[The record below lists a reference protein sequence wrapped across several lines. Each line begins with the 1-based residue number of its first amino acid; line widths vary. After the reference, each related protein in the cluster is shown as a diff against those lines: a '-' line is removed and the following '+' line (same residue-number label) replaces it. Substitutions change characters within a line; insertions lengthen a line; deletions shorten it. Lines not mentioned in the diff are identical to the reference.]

1 MSIIKK
7 VIDIFYTQSIEFN
20 CYMKTI
26 SLLLIILL
34 IQESLLSQQTFS
46 VLISTPD
53 DERIFDGTEGKYG
66 NFYFVGKKN
75 TSNFFSESSYFL
87 ALNKFGDIIYQQ
99 DFIIED
105 TVSYF
110 GSVHYMNDSIII
122 FGGKG
127 PLSSG
132 VSNILRVL
140 ILDTNYHVLK
150 DKSYSLSGYNIVDLE
165 TLVNRNG
172 NYILTGVINYPDE
185 MPDMLFYEF
194 SSSGDSVNCNVL
206 SFDGGQFE
214 YDLIEKE
221 TGGYK
226 VFAYGDFLGAP
237 QSWGKII
244 DIDESFNF
252 LCADSIPYSLFY
264 NHSAKWIN
272 NSSYLITGNKL
283 IEAEND
289 RVDIGIIKLT
299 KNDSLIIG
307 KHYGKSGDT
316 LNYVGACSNLD
327 FISSEKIYF
336 GGVSNFYPEYQ
347 LFQPEDCWLLLNELD
362 TNLNLNWQKY
372 YGGDAAY
379 YLWGLKA
386 TNDGGCLLMATRYD
400 ADIQDHE
407 LDIYI
412 LKVDSNGLLT
422 STGEGP
428 QIPVQQLAIIP
439 NPALDNVS
447 IRYPNIFGYD
457 DKEIEIYNS
466 QGLPVIT
473 QSAIQDLPE
482 TRLNVSSLPAG
493 LYYVLLK
500 VEGNKVATG
509 KMVKI

>member
-1 MSIIKK
+1 
-7 VIDIFYTQSIEFN
+7 
-20 CYMKTI
+20 MKII

-53 DERIFDGTEGKYG
+53 DERIFDGTEDEHGD
-66 NFYFVGKKN
+66 FYFVGKKI
-75 TSNFFSESSYFL
+75 TPSSFSESSYFL
-87 ALNKFGDIIYQQ
+87 ALNKFGDVIYQQ
-99 DFIIED
+99 DYIIED

-110 GSVHYMNDSIII
+110 GSVHFKNDSIII

-132 VSNILRVL
+132 VSNTLRVL
-140 ILDTNYHVLK
+140 IIDTNFHVLK
-150 DKSYSLSGYNIVDLE
+150 DKSYFLSGYNIVDLE
-165 TLVNRNG
+165 TMVNRNG
-172 NYILTGVINYPDE
+172 NYILTAVINYPDE
-185 MPDMLFYEF
+185 MPDMLFFEF
-194 SSSGDSVNCNVL
+194 SSIGDSVNCNVL

-226 VFAYGDFLGAP
+226 VFAYGDFPGAP
-237 QSWGKII
+237 TTWGKIV

-252 LCADSIPYSLFY
+252 IGADSIPYSLFY

-272 NSSYLITGNKL
+272 NSSYLLTGNKL
-283 IEAEND
+283 IYGELD

-299 KNDSLIIG
+299 KNDSLLIG
-307 KHYGKSGDT
+307 KHFGKSGDT

-347 LFQPEDCWLLLNELD
+347 LFQPEHCWLMLNELD
-362 TNLNLNWQKY
+362 ANLNLNWQQF

-412 LKVDSNGLLT
+412 LKVDSAGLLT

-428 QIPVQQLAIIP
+428 QIPVQQLAIVP
-439 NPALDNVS
+439 NPAWEIVT
-447 IRYPNIFGYD
+447 IRYPDIFGYD
-457 DKEIEIYNS
+457 DKEIEVYNS
-466 QGLPVIT
+466 QGLPVI
-473 QSAIQDLPE
+473 SASATQDLTE
-482 TRLNVSSLPAG
+482 TRVDVSALPAG
-493 LYYVLLK
+493 LYFLVLK
-500 VEGNKVATG
+500 VEGKKVWTG
-509 KMVKI
+509 KMVKN